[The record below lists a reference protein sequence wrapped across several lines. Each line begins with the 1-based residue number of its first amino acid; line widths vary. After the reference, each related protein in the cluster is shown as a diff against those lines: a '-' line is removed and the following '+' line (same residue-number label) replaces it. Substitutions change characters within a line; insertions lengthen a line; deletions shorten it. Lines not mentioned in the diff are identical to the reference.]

1 MAMTDLLKADKGQPA
16 TTIHLVDE
24 NSFDDWRAAQPAR
37 VRTLLDARRF
47 NGKTGYSNIIIP
59 GDSEDEWSVVTT
71 VANIDELSPWCLAK
85 LAQVLPGGTYRLADD
100 RHPGPAK
107 LGWILAQHRF
117 DTYRSDPE
125 EPAGPRV
132 LLASDVADMERT
144 VRLAD
149 ATTLVRDLINTP
161 ADDLG
166 PAQIED
172 VIRKLGDKHDAT
184 ISVTKGDGLE
194 QGYPMIHAVGR
205 AAAKG
210 REPRL
215 VELEWGRKDAPRV
228 AIVGKGVVFDTGGL
242 SMKSG
247 KGMALMKKDMGGA
260 AHAIA
265 LARVVMESRL
275 PVRLHLLIPTVENS
289 VDSNAIRP
297 SDIIK
302 SRKGLTVEVDNTDA
316 EGRLILGDALTKAG
330 ESDPELIIDYATL
343 TGAAR
348 VALGPDLPPMFAN
361 DDDLAK
367 DLEEGAKQ
375 ESDPIW
381 RMPLWSDYNSMHKST
396 IADMVNSGGSPFAGC
411 ITAALF
417 LQRFV
422 PSEIPWAHFDT
433 FGWMPSAKPG
443 RPKGGEAYG
452 LRAAFAMLEQRFT
465 AK

>member
-1 MAMTDLLKADKGQPA
+1 MTDLLKADKGQDA
-16 TTIHLVDE
+16 HTIHLVDE
-24 NSFDDWRAAQPAR
+24 NSFEDWRKAQPSKIRA
-37 VRTLLDARRF
+37 LLDARRYE
-47 NGKTGYSNIIIP
+47 GKKGYANMILP
-59 GDSEDEWSVVTT
+59 GSGDEDWSVVTT
-71 VANIDELSPWCLAK
+71 VAKVDELSPWCLAK

-107 LGWILAQHRF
+107 LGWLLAQHRF
-117 DTYRSDPE
+117 DTYRSDPD
-125 EPAGPRV
+125 EPAGPRI

-144 VRLAD
+144 KRLAD
-149 ATTLVRDLINTP
+149 ATSLVRDLINTP

-166 PAQIED
+166 PAEIEGE
-172 VIRKLGDKHDAT
+172 IRKLGEKHDADV
-184 ISVTKGDGLE
+184 SVIKGDTLE
-194 QGYPMIHAVGR
+194 QEYPMIHAVGR

-215 VELEWGRKDAPRV
+215 VELEWGRKDAPRI

-247 KGMALMKKDMGGA
+247 RGMALMKKDMGGA

-265 LARVVMESRL
+265 LAKLVMESRL
-275 PVRLHLLIPTVENS
+275 PVRLHLLVPTVENS
-289 VDSNAIRP
+289 VDARAIRP
-297 SDIIK
+297 SDVIK

-330 ESDPELIIDYATL
+330 ESEPELIIDYATL

-367 DLEEGAKQ
+367 QLEEGAEQ
-375 ESDPIW
+375 ENDPIW
-381 RMPLWSDYNSMHKST
+381 RMPLWSEYNSMHKST
-396 IADMVNSGGSPFAGC
+396 IADMVNSGGSSFAGC

-422 PSEIPWAHFDT
+422 PSDIAWAHFDT
-433 FGWMPSAKPG
+433 FGWMPNAKPG

-452 LRAAFAMLEQRFT
+452 LRSVFAMLEKRFS
-465 AK
+465 